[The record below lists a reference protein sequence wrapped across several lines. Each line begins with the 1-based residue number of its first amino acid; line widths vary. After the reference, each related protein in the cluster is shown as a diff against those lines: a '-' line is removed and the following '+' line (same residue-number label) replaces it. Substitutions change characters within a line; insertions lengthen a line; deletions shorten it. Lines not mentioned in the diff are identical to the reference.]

1 MIIKV
6 KTEKRQQ
13 AIDIREAYN
22 VWDILSSKYMALER
36 LHIWKNIAHDMDL
49 NIIIDSAMKTI
60 NVNISILEK
69 KMEQY
74 SIKAPDR
81 NRSFGRFPDSSQT
94 VTDEF
99 IALEIFLYY
108 QEHIENLTKVLRSTV
123 TNDSLRSD
131 FKKMTIK
138 TINETDTLVTYLK
151 LKGWIGTPP
160 LYKHIPENVKAT
172 LGVAEAADLWDHLTL
187 RYDNI
192 RTTELFLSITHDL
205 DFKAVLSMGLKQL
218 NQQALRLE
226 KELEDHGIP
235 LPKKPPKTTLTLAN
249 AEVMDDDYMYRI
261 LINAFQGALMIHSK
275 SFKECVICN
284 DTRGLFKKLL
294 LDEIE
299 FIDDFLKYG
308 KIKGWLNPVP
318 KYGP

>member
-1 MIIKV
+1 MFTKV

-13 AIDIREAYN
+13 AIDVREAYN
-22 VWDILSSKYMALER
+22 IWDILSSKYMALER
-36 LHIWKNIAHDMDL
+36 LQIWKNIAHDVDL
-49 NIIIDSAMKTI
+49 KIIIDSAMKTI
-60 NVNISILEK
+60 SLNISILEK

-108 QEHIENLTKVLRSTV
+108 QEHVENLTKVLRSTV

-138 TINETDTLVTYLK
+138 TINETDILVTYLK
-151 LKGWIGTPP
+151 LKGWVGTPP
-160 LYKHIPENVKAT
+160 LYKHIPENSKSK
-172 LGVAEAADLWDHLTL
+172 LGTAEAADLWDHLTL

-192 RTTELFLSITHDL
+192 RTTELFLSIAHDP
-205 DFKAVLSMGLKQL
+205 DFKALLNAGLKQL
-218 NQQALRLE
+218 KQQSQQLE
-226 KELEDHGIP
+226 KSLADHGIP
-235 LPKKPPKTTLTLAN
+235 LPKKPPKTTLSLDN
-249 AEVMDDDYMYRI
+249 NEVMDDDYMYRI

-275 SFKECVICN
+275 SFKECVVCN
-284 DTRGLFKKLL
+284 NTRALFKKLL

-299 FIDDFLKYG
+299 FIDGFIKYG
-308 KIKGWLNPVP
+308 KLKGWLNPVP